1 MQRRL
6 HARRSVRVIAN
17 VRRRRQTMNDLW
29 TKAYFDTVYLQR
41 WALGPP
47 DEAVFRQVD
56 FLIGQ
61 LNASQGKSLIDV
73 ACGQGRYGLAFAAR
87 GLHVTGLDASE
98 VLLRE
103 ARKLASEAGISV
115 NWMLGDMRRLPATQ
129 AYNYGLLLDSFGFF
143 ESDEENEKVIRQ
155 LRRAVVPGGRLVI
168 TIVNGTKVLRNFGPV
183 GREER
188 EGRVVEIR
196 RELQADRRI
205 LREEVVVVERGERH
219 AGERRQRLYSVSEIA
234 DIVARNGFRSR
245 QLYGDMLGDAFS
257 EDTSWKIVMIC
268 DRIDDA

>member
-1 MQRRL
+1 
-6 HARRSVRVIAN
+6 
-17 VRRRRQTMNDLW
+17 MNDLW

-41 WALGPP
+41 WTLGPP
-47 DEAVFRQVD
+47 DESVFRQVD

-73 ACGQGRYGLAFAAR
+73 ACGHGRYSLPFAAR

-98 VLLRE
+98 ALLHE
-103 ARKLASEAGISV
+103 ARKLASNTGIKV
-115 NWMLGDMRRLPATQ
+115 NFMLGDMRRLPASQ

-155 LRRAVVPGGRLVI
+155 LRRAVSPGGRIVI
-168 TIVNGTKVLRNFGPV
+168 SIVNGTQILKNFGPV

-205 LREEVVVVERGERH
+205 LREEVVVIEKGERH

-234 DIVARNGFRSR
+234 DIAARNGFRSR
-245 QLYGDMLGDAFS
+245 QLYADLLGNTFS
-257 EDTSWKIVMIC
+257 EDGSWKIVMIC

>member
-1 MQRRL
+1 
-6 HARRSVRVIAN
+6 
-17 VRRRRQTMNDLW
+17 MNDLW

-205 LREEVVVVERGERH
+205 LREESKGGSDMRASV
-219 AGERRQRLYSVSEIA
+219 ASDFIPSLRLRTSGPEMDSAPDNSMGICWVTLS
-234 DIVARNGFRSR
+234 ARTPHGKS
-245 QLYGDMLGDAFS
+245 S
-257 EDTSWKIVMIC
+257 
-268 DRIDDA
+268 

>member
-1 MQRRL
+1 
-6 HARRSVRVIAN
+6 
-17 VRRRRQTMNDLW
+17 MNDLW
-29 TKAYFDTVYLQR
+29 AKAYFDSVYLQR

-47 DEAVFRQVD
+47 DESVFRQVD

-73 ACGQGRYGLAFAAR
+73 ACGQGRYSLAFATR

-115 NWMLGDMRRLPATQ
+115 NWILGDMRKLPATEV
-129 AYNYGLLLDSFGFF
+129 YNYGLLLDSFGFF
-143 ESDEENEKVIRQ
+143 ESDEENENVIRQ
-155 LRRAVVPGGRLVI
+155 LRRAIGPGGRIVI
-168 TIVNGTKVLRNFGPV
+168 SIVNGMQILRNFGPV

-188 EGRVVEIR
+188 EGRIVEIR

-205 LREEVVVVERGERH
+205 LREEVVVMEKGERH

-234 DIVARNGFRSR
+234 DIVARHGFRSGR
-245 QLYGDMLGDAFS
+245 LYGDLLGNTFS
-257 EDTSWKIVMIC
+257 EDTSWKVVMIC

>member
-1 MQRRL
+1 
-6 HARRSVRVIAN
+6 
-17 VRRRRQTMNDLW
+17 MNDLW
-29 TKAYFDTVYLQR
+29 TRDYFDTVYLQR

-47 DEAVFRQVD
+47 DEAAFRQVD
-56 FLIGQ
+56 FLIGE
-61 LNASQGKSLIDV
+61 LNASQGHSLIDV
-73 ACGQGRYGLAFAAR
+73 ACGQGRYSLAFAAR
-87 GLHVTGLDASE
+87 GLQVTGLDASG

-103 ARKLASEAGISV
+103 ARRLASEAGISV

-196 RELQADRRI
+196 RELQVDRRI
-205 LREEVVVVERGERH
+205 LREEVVVVERGSDMR
-219 AGERRQRLYSVSEIA
+219 ASVASDFIPSLRL
-234 DIVARNGFRSR
+234 R
-245 QLYGDMLGDAFS
+245 
-257 EDTSWKIVMIC
+257 TSWPEMDSAPDNSMGIC
-268 DRIDDA
+268 WVTLSARTPHGKSS